1 MRKLVDNSKNVE
13 KNLVRVAEEP
23 GIVSPIRAAVL
34 KQFGRVTKETVK
46 QYKAGVN
53 QTPVFGG
60 ARTFAQRR
68 NFIISHRRTFC
79 QEKSHKNLHKFSP
92 EILCNLTIAIALT
105 LCYNVLTR

>member
-1 MRKLVDNSKNVE
+1 MRRLTNNNHNVE

-53 QTPVFGG
+53 
-60 ARTFAQRR
+60 
-68 NFIISHRRTFC
+68 
-79 QEKSHKNLHKFSP
+79 
-92 EILCNLTIAIALT
+92 
-105 LCYNVLTR
+105 